1 MPFYFYCFF
10 SYSYVILNLTTIV
23 SFTFYKKV
31 FKFLTKK
38 LKLTWEMPFEEA
50 RRTKYECC
58 FSS

>member
-1 MPFYFYCFF
+1 ME
-10 SYSYVILNLTTIV
+10 N
-23 SFTFYKKV
+23 FTSKEKN

-38 LKLTWEMPFEEA
+38 LKLTKEVPFEEV